1 MDIRRFLKHCKAL
14 STEKYRHFTLPFDW
28 EASAVIHNWFIV
40 SLLLFFGHARVVS
53 REVLYHILSHWCDR
67 KEIIVAINK
76 FIEYVANSW
85 YCKLFDCLSG
95 FVESKIP

>member
-1 MDIRRFLKHCKAL
+1 MDIRSLALK
-14 STEKYRHFTLPFDW
+14 SIGTLP
-28 EASAVIHNWFIV
+28 SPSTGRLVPVIHNWFIV

>member
-1 MDIRRFLKHCKAL
+1 M
-14 STEKYRHFTLPFDW
+14 
-28 EASAVIHNWFIV
+28 
-40 SLLLFFGHARVVS
+40 S

-85 YCKLFDCLSG
+85 YRKLFDCLSG